1 MSGDNHQ
8 LRAAISELRVR
19 AIAPRTLRAARLS
32 LLVAVSLSA
41 LSAAVIDQAVI
52 DDPREA
58 NLERAS
64 TIRWESLFKPNPPW
78 PARQL
83 AYLENREG
91 DRALTLLLAR
101 LLYRGEPWRRRASDV
116 VNEQRWRR
124 DSLELRLM
132 VLRSLRN
139 YRDGAV
145 ADQLCRF
152 LALEEHPL
160 LTISALT
167 GLALIDL
174 PTAQSWALRL
184 ADPRPP
190 TRLPGSASAQARQ
203 GALAFLVQTR
213 GVDNAQTRQALDWA
227 LLRVGGSERNHA
239 LGLLTAGTANDLL
252 ATLVLQLCTEHR
264 NGVLDDEGKR
274 GLVLAVTRLTGS
286 AERDLVMALMG
297 LTVRGERSLAMA
309 ASTALVTNLH
319 WDAAVAINDLA
330 SRARDASDPV
340 LRNALLAFLMR
351 LYPQAVVEVAPV
363 SSPWA
368 TLAEHQIRLQAWQ
381 EKRAA
386 AKP

>member
-1 MSGDNHQ
+1 MSMDKLQ
-8 LRAAISELRVR
+8 AANCELRVR
-19 AIAPRTLRAARLS
+19 CIVRLA
-32 LLVAVSLSA
+32 LALAFSLSA
-41 LSAAVIDQAVI
+41 LNAVVVDQAVI
-52 DDPREA
+52 DDPHEA

-64 TIRWESLFKPNPPW
+64 TTRWESLFKPNPPW
-78 PARQL
+78 PGRQL

-101 LLYRGEPWRRRASDV
+101 LLYRGEPWRRRATDV
-116 VNEQRWRR
+116 VNDQRWRR
-124 DSLELRLM
+124 DSLEVRLM

-139 YRDGAV
+139 YREGVV
-145 ADQLCRF
+145 ADNLCRF
-152 LALEEHPL
+152 LAVEEHPL
-160 LTISALT
+160 LVLSALT

-184 ADPRPP
+184 ADPRPL
-190 TRLPGSASAQARQ
+190 THLPGSVNADARQ

-213 GVDNAQTRQALDWA
+213 GVDSAQTRQALDWA

-239 LGLLTAGTANDLL
+239 LGLLAPGTANDLL
-252 ATLVLQLCTEHR
+252 ATLVIKLCAEHR

-286 AERDLVMALMG
+286 AERDLVVALMG

-309 ASTALVTNLH
+309 ASTALVTNLQ

-330 SRARDASDPV
+330 TRARDASDPV

-351 LYPQAVVEVAPV
+351 LYPQAVVEVAPAN
-363 SSPWA
+363 SPWA
-368 TLAEHQIRLQAWQ
+368 TLAEHQAQLQAWQ
-381 EKRAA
+381 EQRAA
-386 AKP
+386 AKR